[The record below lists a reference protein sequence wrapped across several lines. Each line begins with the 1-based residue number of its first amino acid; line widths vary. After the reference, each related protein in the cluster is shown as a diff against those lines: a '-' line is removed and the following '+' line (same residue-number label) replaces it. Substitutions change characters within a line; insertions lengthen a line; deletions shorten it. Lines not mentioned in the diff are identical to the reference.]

1 MVGAQ
6 GGVGGH
12 GRAGWRW
19 WALAA
24 RAGGRLGAWAR
35 ARTGWQWWARAR
47 VAVVGVDRAC
57 RGRLEAWARAQGAG
71 GVGRAHAGGR
81 WWAWISKDNLQ

>member
-1 MVGAQ
+1 MGAR
-6 GGVGGH
+6 GGG
-12 GRAGWRW
+12 
-19 WALAA
+19 
-24 RAGGRLGAWAR
+24 GGRWLRAREGAWGRGR

-57 RGRLEAWARAQGAG
+57 RGRLEAWARAQGAD